1 MKIASGTWLVLALIA
16 ISALHGLFRQVRV
29 GEITALSV
37 LPGEKG
43 LPVAVFSTRGVEMV
57 GFC

>member
-1 MKIASGTWLVLALIA
+1 MKIASGKWLVLALIA

-29 GEITALSV
+29 GEITALSI
-37 LPGEKG
+37 LPGERG
-43 LPVAVFSTRGVEMV
+43 LPVVFSTRGVEMV